1 MGTSY
6 IAKSDI
12 MKNILLVE
20 DDRAVALAVIYSL
33 KKEGF
38 MVEHAMNLKIARAF
52 IKDDIDMILLDLM
65 LPDGDGY
72 ELCSEIRESGNNV
85 PIIFMTA
92 CDEEANIVTGLDLG
106 ADDYVTK
113 PVKIKE
119 LVSRINAV
127 LRRKGRD
134 TKEAESNILKSN
146 NIEVDKGAHIV
157 KKDGA
162 DIALTLN
169 EFKLIKMFME
179 NYPNVLTRNLILEKL
194 WDTEG
199 NFIDDNALSVYIKR
213 LREKI
218 EEDSK
223 NPRFIVTVR
232 GVGYKWNTKVVK

>member
-38 MVEHAMNLKIARAF
+38 MVEHAMNLKIARSF

-223 NPRFIVTVR
+223 NPQFIVTVR

>member
-1 MGTSY
+1 
-6 IAKSDI
+6 

-38 MVEHAMNLKIARAF
+38 NVCHATNLKLARTMF
-52 IKDDIDMILLDLM
+52 NDKVDLILLDLM

-72 ELCSEIRESGNNV
+72 ELCTEIREKGNEV

-92 CDEEANIVTGLDLG
+92 CDEESNIVLGLDLG

-113 PVKIKE
+113 PVKIRE

-127 LRRKGRD
+127 LRRRSIK
-134 TKEAESNILKSN
+134 TTNKEYENILISDG
-146 NIEVDKGAHIV
+146 IELDNAAHTV
-157 KKDGA
+157 KKNGKEVS
-162 DIALTLN
+162 LTLS
-169 EFKLIKMFME
+169 EFKLLLMLME
-179 NYPNVLTRNLILEKL
+179 NYPNVLGRNLILEKL
-194 WDTEG
+194 WDVDG
-199 NFIDDNALSVYIKR
+199 DFIDANTLSVYIKR

-223 NPRFIVTVR
+223 NPILIATVR
-232 GVGYKWNTKVVK
+232 SVGYKWTPKVVKR

>member
-1 MGTSY
+1 MR
-6 IAKSDI
+6 
-12 MKNILLVE
+12 NVLLVE

-38 MVEHAMNLKIARAF
+38 TVEHAMNLKTARAF

-134 TKEAESNILKSN
+134 IKEAESNIMKSN

-162 DIALTLN
+162 DVSLTLN

-179 NYPNVLTRNLILEKL
+179 NHPNVLTRNLILEKL
-194 WDTEG
+194 WDIEG

-223 NPRFIVTVR
+223 NPQFIVTVR

>member
-194 WDTEG
+194 WDTDG

-223 NPRFIVTVR
+223 NPQFIVTVR